1 MQTMLA
7 SSPNSTIFVLFYL
20 GPFVVVPLW
29 LFALVSS
36 LALVRRSAVKI
47 TRLLAKVAFVMT
59 LPIALIGALLLLTD
73 KDERGYLVFWL
84 WGLGV
89 VWMPAVLC
97 ASWYR
102 LAWLLERR
110 AAAAGRAVTPGTRRV
125 ALGAGVLGWVVCVA
139 GLYYL
144 PQMQWP

>member
-1 MQTMLA
+1 
-7 SSPNSTIFVLFYL
+7 
-20 GPFVVVPLW
+20 
-29 LFALVSS
+29 
-36 LALVRRSAVKI
+36 
-47 TRLLAKVAFVMT
+47 MT

-73 KDERGYLVFWL
+73 EDERGYLVLWL
-84 WGLGV
+84 WGLGA

-97 ASWYR
+97 ASWYG
-102 LAWLLERR
+102 LACWLERR
-110 AAAAGRAVTPGTRRV
+110 AAAAGGAVTPGTRRV